1 MRRSGSSSTTR
12 TQGGCR
18 SVEVIVCGVEVGPRK
33 VVAAGYMVLAIAS
46 LGARIIMTE
55 FVNHWHTCNAP

>member
-1 MRRSGSSSTTR
+1 M
-12 TQGGCR
+12 
-18 SVEVIVCGVEVGPRK
+18 EVIVCGAEVGPRK

-46 LGARIIMTE
+46 LGARIMMTE